1 MSRTQTVSQS
11 LPPPTEHRRSRR
23 TRMVSPVEVAW
34 HTKEGTYVRKLAKTD
49 DVSPHGA
56 LLRMDS
62 SVRVREVVTLR
73 PERAQEW
80 TMARVMRCKPLE
92 AKGRAGVGVELV
104 VPSEAFWGK
113 AGKPKAQ

>member
-1 MSRTQTVSQS
+1 MSRTQNILQS
-11 LPPPTEHRRSRR
+11 PPPPREHRRSRR
-23 TRMVSPVEVAW
+23 TRVVKPVEVAW
-34 HTKEGTYVRKLAKTD
+34 HTREGTQVRKLAKTD

-56 LLRMDS
+56 LLSMDS

-92 AKGRAGVGVELV
+92 PKGRARVGVELV
-104 VPSEAFWGK
+104 VPSEAFWKK
-113 AGKPKAQ
+113 AGKPKT